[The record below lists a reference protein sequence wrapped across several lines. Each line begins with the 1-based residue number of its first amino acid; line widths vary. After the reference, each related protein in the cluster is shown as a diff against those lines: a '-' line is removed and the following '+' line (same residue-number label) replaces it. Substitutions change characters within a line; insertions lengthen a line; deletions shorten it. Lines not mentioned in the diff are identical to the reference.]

1 MTTISLVGGT
11 ILTCDEQRTIIPRG
25 TVVIEDGYVSDVLD
39 RAVTARTSVDCTGR
53 LVIPGL
59 VNVHAH
65 LLESLFRGAGGELS
79 LVPWIVTRGHPLLA
93 ALDGPSVGASVRL
106 AALEML
112 RSGTTA
118 FLDPEVPPAWR
129 QEAAE
134 AVAATGM
141 RGTLA
146 VALDSGHGYVT
157 SDGES
162 PASHGHATHADQ
174 GRHAAGAD
182 GHGHGHVPSSGD
194 HGTIGVHDR
203 HGDPHAAGAP
213 EAWTADAVEALLE
226 PTPSSRI
233 GPPLARAA
241 RPQRRVARDGR
252 GGPPGRRARRSRDHV
267 PLRRGPVGRR
277 ERARTGFADARPS
290 TAPTSTR
297 IRTR

>member
-39 RAVTARTSVDCTGR
+39 RAVTAGTSVDCTGR

-129 QEAAE
+129 HEAAE

-146 VALDSGHGYVT
+146 VALDSGHGYAT
-157 SDGES
+157 S
-162 PASHGHATHADQ
+162 
-174 GRHAAGAD
+174 
-182 GHGHGHVPSSGD
+182 
-194 HGTIGVHDR
+194 
-203 HGDPHAAGAP
+203 
-213 EAWTADAVEALLE
+213 
-226 PTPSSRI
+226 
-233 GPPLARAA
+233 
-241 RPQRRVARDGR
+241 GR
-252 GGPPGRRARRSRDHV
+252 GVLGF
-267 PLRRGPVGRR
+267 
-277 ERARTGFADARPS
+277 ARTRDPR
-290 TAPTSTR
+290 
-297 IRTR
+297 